1 MNRYKYI
8 IFFNLFISNK
18 NSQQN
23 GYDFSVYTTES
34 CPKNQT
40 DISKRSFAL
49 NCNGNKNYLCV
60 PNQNFTKLLEICYIE
75 SITDTLQGET
85 KRFKHKL

>member
-60 PNQNFTKLLEICYIE
+60 PNQNFTKLMEICYIE